1 MITDDDRHA
10 MRRLY
15 CRINNAAFMPASEEH
30 NPGWLA
36 VLEALA
42 EHREEAERRAK
53 LAASRDHLPEGPT

>member
-1 MITDDDRHA
+1 